1 MKKSVNNSLVI
12 FVIALCLL
20 FMTGGSK
27 ADNISFSGTIRYIDL
42 EGSFWGIIATDG
54 THYEPT
60 NLSDDYKHDG
70 LAVQVVAVTKDLYN
84 IHMWGKI
91 IEIISIS
98 RIENSVTQNK
108 SQTLNSS
115 SGN

>member
-1 MKKSVNNSLVI
+1 MKKSVNSSLVI

-20 FMTGGSK
+20 FMTGG
-27 ADNISFSGTIRYIDL
+27 AMAENFSFSGTIQHIDL
-42 EGSFWGIIATDG
+42 EGSFWGIVATDG

-70 LAVQVVAVTKDLYN
+70 LAVQVVAVKKDLYN
-84 IHMWGKI
+84 VHMWGKI

-98 RIENSVTQNK
+98 RIENNAHSNTPAN
-108 SQTLNSS
+108 SQR
-115 SGN
+115 